1 MRAMVLEFTDDPTCD
16 YLDRQYML
24 GESILVA
31 PIFSENSIV
40 KYYIPNGMWTN
51 LQTNEKLKG
60 GRWSE
65 EYHDYFSLPLLVRP
79 IANCHR

>member
-1 MRAMVLEFTDDPTCD
+1 MRAMVFEFTDDPTCD

-40 KYYIPNGMWTN
+40 KYYIPNVVDQP
-51 LQTNEKLKG
+51 QTNENS
-60 GRWSE
+60 RRQME
-65 EYHDYFSLPLLVRP
+65 
-79 IANCHR
+79 